1 MLHKDV
7 ISRARAASKSKGGHM
22 PANSLHIFFLGI
34 DFYLTCFLILY
45 VLTVLVGVTWSK
57 KTLDH
62 MYKKQD
68 FKDSRQDNYPP
79 KLPCIAQHLL
89 LCK

>member
-7 ISRARAASKSKGGHM
+7 ISSARAASKSKRGYM
-22 PANSLHIFFLGI
+22 PPNSLHIFFLEI

-45 VLTVLVGVTWSK
+45 ILTVLVGITWSK

-62 MYKKQD
+62 MYQKQD
-68 FKDSRQDNYPP
+68 FKDSLQDNYPP
-79 KLPCIAQHLL
+79 KLSRVAHLL